1 MKRTRFCL
9 TDRSSFTSSLFKPHI
24 GKSHHNHRLLNKRT
38 NRRELSVVFPY
49 SLDSVHFDIDFLEK
63 KQKQT
68 NNYGK
73 NLHYQIYDKLHFDSL
88 HVQESIL
95 CNSSLS
101 QRNNNKEPLNRKME
115 VYFSNEDITSI

>member
-1 MKRTRFCL
+1 M
-9 TDRSSFTSSLFKPHI
+9 
-24 GKSHHNHRLLNKRT
+24 
-38 NRRELSVVFPY
+38 VFPY

-115 VYFSNEDITSI
+115 VHFSNEDITSIWNLTDVCLHNARCRDNLVAKDGHTNQTT